1 MKNWV
6 DVIYGWPLDEWI
18 TYVFDFEKAT
28 MEANRGQNLCQ
39 ETTPCKILDENVI
52 KITILKLIQQKNVI
66 TQYRHLFTTA

>member
-1 MKNWV
+1 MSKKLKNWA
-6 DVIYGWPLDEWI
+6 DVIYGGPLDEWI

-52 KITILKLIQQKNVI
+52 KITILAD
-66 TQYRHLFTTA
+66 TAKKCNYTIS